1 MPKKIIGRID
11 KADFPTLDLFNIDI
25 KIDTGAYTSS
35 MHCHKVVEE
44 DNLLKCLF
52 FDKEHPNYN
61 KKIIVFKN
69 YSTTKV
75 KSSNGM
81 VQNRY
86 MVKTTINL
94 FDKKYKINL
103 TLSTRDEMKYPILIG
118 RKFLSKKFIVDIS
131 LKNISYQQKLTI
143 DANSTESL

>member
-1 MPKKIIGRID
+1 MPKKTIGRID
-11 KADFPTLDLFNIDI
+11 KVDFYTLDLLNIDI

-35 MHCHKVVEE
+35 MHCHKVIEE
-44 DNLLKCLF
+44 DNVLKCLF
-52 FDKEHPNYN
+52 FDKEHLNYN

-75 KSSNGM
+75 KSSNGI

-86 MVKTTINL
+86 MVKTTMTI
-94 FDKKYKINL
+94 FDKKYNIHL
-103 TLSTRDEMKYPILIG
+103 TLSTRSEMKYPILIG

-131 LKNISYQQKLTI
+131 LKNLSFEQKLS
-143 DANSTESL
+143 NQE

>member
-1 MPKKIIGRID
+1 MPKKTIGRID
-11 KADFPTLDLFNIDI
+11 KGDFPTLDLIDIDI

-35 MHCHKVVEE
+35 MHCHKVIEE
-44 DNLLKCLF
+44 NNTLKCLF

-69 YSTTKV
+69 YTTTKV

-86 MVKTTINL
+86 VVKTSINL
-94 FDKKYKINL
+94 FEKKYKIDL
-103 TLSTRDEMKYPILIG
+103 TLSTRSEMKYPILIG
-118 RKFLSKKFIVDIS
+118 RKFLSKKFIVDVS
-131 LKNISYQQKLTI
+131 LKDLSYKKKLLNQPKVT
-143 DANSTESL
+143 NS

>member
-11 KADFPTLDLFNIDI
+11 KVDFPTLDLFDIDI
-25 KIDTGAYTSS
+25 KIDTGAFTSS
-35 MHCHKVVEE
+35 MHCHQVVEE

-81 VQNRY
+81 VQKRY
-86 MVKTTINL
+86 IVKTSVIL
-94 FDKKYKINL
+94 FEKKYKIDL
-103 TLSTRDEMKYPILIG
+103 TLSTRSEMKYPILIG
-118 RKFLSKKFIVDIS
+118 RKFLSKKFLVDIN
-131 LKNISYQQKLTI
+131 LKNLSYLKKRDLQIK
-143 DANSTESL
+143 

>member
-11 KADFPTLDLFNIDI
+11 KGDFPTLDLEDIDI

-44 DNLLKCLF
+44 DNVLKCLF

-69 YSTTKV
+69 YTTTKV
-75 KSSNGM
+75 KSSNGI

-94 FDKKYKINL
+94 FDKKYKIHL
-103 TLSTRDEMKYPILIG
+103 TLSTRSEMKYPLLIG
-118 RKFLSKKFIVDIS
+118 RKFLSKKFVVDINS
-131 LKNISYQQKLTI
+131 KNLSYKKKLTKQ
-143 DANSTESL
+143 A

>member
-1 MPKKIIGRID
+1 MPKRIIGRID
-11 KADFPTLDLFNIDI
+11 KADFPTLDLFDIDI
-25 KIDTGAYTSS
+25 KIDTGAFTSS
-35 MHCHKVVEE
+35 MHCHKVIEE

-61 KKIIVFKN
+61 RKIIVFKN

-75 KSSNGM
+75 KSSNGI

-86 MVKTTINL
+86 IVKTSIIL

-118 RKFLSKKFIVDIS
+118 RKFLSKKFIVDID
-131 LKNISYQQKLTI
+131 LKNLSYDKKLL
-143 DANSTESL
+143 ST

>member
-1 MPKKIIGRID
+1 MPKRIIGRID
-11 KADFPTLDLFNIDI
+11 KADFPTLDLFDIDI
-25 KIDTGAYTSS
+25 KIDTGAFTSS
-35 MHCHKVVEE
+35 MHCHKVIEE

-61 KKIIVFKN
+61 RKIIVFKN

-75 KSSNGM
+75 KSSNGI

-86 MVKTTINL
+86 IVKTSIIL

-118 RKFLSKKFIVDIS
+118 RKFLSKKFIVDID
-131 LKNISYQQKLTI
+131 LKNLSYDKKLL
-143 DANSTESL
+143 SK